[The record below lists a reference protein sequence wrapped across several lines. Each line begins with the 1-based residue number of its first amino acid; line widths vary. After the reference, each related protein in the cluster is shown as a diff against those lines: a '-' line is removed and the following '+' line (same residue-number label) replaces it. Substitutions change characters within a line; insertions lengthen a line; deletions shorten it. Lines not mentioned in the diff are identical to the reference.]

1 MTSAPGSDGAVNISA
16 WEVDRFVRSL
26 IGLSPATSRAYGD
39 DVRRFAAWSV
49 LVDVALPVDVDRSL
63 VRRWLADGSRHGLA
77 AATTSRRL
85 ASVRRYFAF
94 LAARGVVTSDPTDQ
108 VKGPA
113 RASRLPRVLTQ
124 SEISDLLDRFVGD
137 RVDEASESW
146 LGQDQAILELL
157 YSSGLRVAELC
168 GLTDGA
174 FDRRRLMVTIRG
186 KGDKERMV
194 PVGEPAARAL
204 LRWIDDFRPKLFAV
218 LGDTVERPSSTFVNT
233 RFHPLG
239 ARDVRR
245 IVDRRSSRP
254 THPHALRHTFATH
267 LLDGGADLRSVQELL
282 GHADLAT
289 TQRYT
294 HVSKERLRSVH
305 EATHPRAGGPTPPGS
320 AKLL

>member
-1 MTSAPGSDGAVNISA
+1 MTLDSAPNGGPDYPTWAI
-16 WEVDRFVRSL
+16 DRFLRSL
-26 IGLSPATSRAYGD
+26 VGLSGATTLAYGD
-39 DVRRFAAWSV
+39 DVRRFASWCASV
-49 LVDVALPVDVDRSL
+49 KVDEPTEVDRSI
-63 VRRWLADGSRHGLA
+63 VRRWLADGSRQGLA
-77 AATTSRRL
+77 PATASRRL
-85 ASVRRYFAF
+85 ASVRRYFGF
-94 LAARGVVTSDPTDQ
+94 LRARGTVAVDPTDQ
-108 VKGPA
+108 VRGPA

-124 SEISDLLDRFVGD
+124 SEVTDLLDRPD
-137 RVDEASESW
+137 CDQATEISALW
-146 LGQDQAILELL
+146 DGQDQAILELL

-168 GLTDGA
+168 SLTDGA

-194 PVGEPAARAL
+194 PVGEPAAQAL
-204 LRWIDDFRPKLFAV
+204 GRWIDDLRPQLFA
-218 LGDTVERPSSTFVNT
+218 GFSGTFERPSSTFVNT
-233 RFHPLG
+233 RLHPLG
-239 ARDVRR
+239 TRDVRR

-305 EATHPRAGGPTPPGS
+305 ESTHPRAGGPKPPGS
-320 AKLL
+320 AMLH